1 MEENFKNKFGF
12 FTFILIV
19 LGLAV
24 GGYFYMNYT
33 IKDVKMGKDKTK
45 EEVTDYKVDK
55 DKDFIYYKD
64 EETISEEGEIYYK
77 NVVINLSTQE
87 VLNELLEKENK
98 IYKDNIKYRSDVSIP
113 TEEIINYDYD
123 NLYSL
128 TFREYKDYTYNNYV
142 SLLVNDFSFSCFD
155 DITFK
160 DTKAYVFDT
169 KTGKSLTK
177 EEILSIYSLSMDDV
191 KNKMREYLTGK
202 QSTVDGTEAIKI
214 DETVNNL
221 DNYSIYINEFGHLY
235 ITYLVKTT
243 QVDYNENMEVK

>member
-12 FTFILIV
+12 IVFVLIV
-19 LGLAV
+19 IGLAI

-33 IKDVKMGKDKTK
+33 IKDVKMGKDKK
-45 EEVTDYKVDK
+45 DEEVIDYKVDK

-98 IYKDNIKYRSDVSIP
+98 IYKDNIKYRSDVNIP

-169 KTGKSLTK
+169 KTGESLTE
-177 EEILSIYSLSMDDV
+177 EEILSIFGLSIDDV

-202 QSTVDGTEAIKI
+202 QSTVDGTEVIKI